1 MIDRFDFEYFTIIN
15 MILKI
20 IRYKIQTIFKH
31 QIKNNKRLNFIF
43 CILVLVCILFLVTLD
58 LL

>member
-20 IRYKIQTIFKH
+20 IRYKVQDT
-31 QIKNNKRLNFIF
+31 NNI
-43 CILVLVCILFLVTLD
+43 
-58 LL
+58 